1 MTGARPEP
9 TVDEVASAD
18 DLTGRDAAGAANPD
32 PNPDGLAPEGSLPAS
47 DPMWRQILEG
57 TTPGF
62 AAGHRFFRKIPSSP
76 RCKLCAAPFGGIGAP
91 VMQLFDRGPWDKNP
105 SICGFCFKQL
115 ERGHGGA
122 EIDLTLLFA
131 DIRGSTSLAE
141 SMEPR
146 AFQQLIGRFY
156 RASTEVLIAH
166 DAIIDKFVGDEVVA
180 LFIPALTGPEHARHA
195 VDAAREMLRATGH
208 RDRGGPWVPVG
219 IGIHSGNAYVGTV
232 GDTVTDF
239 TALGDAVN
247 VTARL
252 ASEAAGGEILVSA
265 DASARAELA
274 GEGLETRRLTLRGRQ
289 QPLDVQVL
297 RV

>member
-1 MTGARPEP
+1 M
-9 TVDEVASAD
+9 
-18 DLTGRDAAGAANPD
+18 
-32 PNPDGLAPEGSLPAS
+32 GL
-47 DPMWRQILEG
+47 I
-57 TTPGF
+57 
-62 AAGHRFFRKIPSSP
+62 
-76 RCKLCAAPFGGIGAP
+76 
-91 VMQLFDRGPWDKNP
+91 DRAPWDKNP

-131 DIRGSTSLAE
+131 DIRGSTGLAE

-146 AFQQLIGRFY
+146 AFQQLMGRFY
-156 RASTEVLIAH
+156 RASTEALVAH
-166 DAIIDKFVGDEVVA
+166 DAVIDKFVGDEVVA
-180 LFIPALTGPEHARHA
+180 LFIPALTGPEHAKHA
-195 VDAAREMLRATGH
+195 VDAAREILRATGH
-208 RDRGGPWVPVG
+208 QDRGGPWAPIG
-219 IGIHSGNAYVGTV
+219 IGIHSGTAYVGTV

-265 DASARAELA
+265 ETSTRAGLV
-274 GEGLETRRLTLRGRQ
+274 GDLETRHVTLRGRK
-289 QPLDVQVL
+289 QPLDIRVL

>member
-1 MTGARPEP
+1 MTGDQPQLV
-9 TVDEVASAD
+9 VDDVASAD
-18 DLTGRDAAGAANPD
+18 DAT
-32 PNPDGLAPEGSLPAS
+32 GSLPPS

-57 TTPGF
+57 TTGSF
-62 AAGHRFFRKIPSSP
+62 AEGHRWFRRIPSSP

-91 VMQLFDRGPWDKNP
+91 VMQLMDRGPWAKNP
-105 SICGFCFKQL
+105 TICGFCFKQL

-122 EIDLTLLFA
+122 EIVLTLLFA

-146 AFQQLIGRFY
+146 AFQQLMGRFY
-156 RASTEVLIAH
+156 RVATEVLIAQE
-166 DAIIDKFVGDEVVA
+166 AVVDKFVGDEVVA
-180 LFIPALTGPEHARHA
+180 LFIPALTGPEHAKHA
-195 VDAAREMLRATGH
+195 VDAGREMLRATGH
-208 RDRGGPWVPVG
+208 RDRGGPWVPLG
-219 IGIHSGNAYVGTV
+219 IGIHTGPAYVGTI

-252 ASEAAGGEILVSA
+252 ASEAAGGEILVS
-265 DASARAELA
+265 DEASRRAGLA
-274 GEGLETRRLTLRGRQ
+274 TDLETRHLTLRGRQ
-289 QPLDVQVL
+289 EPLDIRVL

>member
-1 MTGARPEP
+1 MTGDQPQHV
-9 TVDEVASAD
+9 VDDVASAD
-18 DLTGRDAAGAANPD
+18 DATEP
-32 PNPDGLAPEGSLPAS
+32 LPPS

-57 TTPGF
+57 TTGGF
-62 AAGHRFFRKIPSSP
+62 AEGHKWFRRIPSSP

-91 VMQLFDRGPWDKNP
+91 VMQLMDRGPWPKNP
-105 SICGFCFKQL
+105 TICGFCFKQL

-122 EIDLTLLFA
+122 EIVLTLLFA

-146 AFQQLIGRFY
+146 AFQQLMGRFY
-156 RASTEVLIAH
+156 RVATEILIAQE
-166 DAIIDKFVGDEVVA
+166 AVVDKFVGDEVVA
-180 LFIPALTGPEHARHA
+180 LFIPALTGPEHAKHA

-208 RDRGGPWVPVG
+208 RDRGGPWVPLG
-219 IGIHSGNAYVGTV
+219 IGIHTGPAYVGSI

-252 ASEAAGGEILVSA
+252 ASEAAGGEILVS
-265 DASARAELA
+265 DEASRRAGLA
-274 GEGLETRRLTLRGRQ
+274 TDLETRHLNLRGRQ
-289 QPLDVQVL
+289 EPLDIRVL